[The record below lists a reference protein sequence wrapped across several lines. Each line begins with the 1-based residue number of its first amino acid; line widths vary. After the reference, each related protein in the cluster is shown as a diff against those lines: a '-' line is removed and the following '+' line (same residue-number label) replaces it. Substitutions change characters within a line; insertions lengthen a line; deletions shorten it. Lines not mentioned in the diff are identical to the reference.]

1 MKAVQFRGVI
11 RLQGLPHQVPC
22 PLFVTGDIYSE
33 KVSIYRLIIE
43 NKGIASASQH
53 QITDPNCQVCT
64 RLTLFK

>member
-43 NKGIASASQH
+43 NKGIASTSQH

-64 RLTLFK
+64 GLTLFE